1 MHGACNLSHVS
12 KQRAKQF
19 TLQILVLVLVT
30 KMSLDPQRRD
40 AQYRVYIE
48 LLSRKIS
55 INDRIKRIKPSSIVG
70 TRDKSE
76 IKTI

>member
-40 AQYRVYIE
+40 AQYRVFY
-48 LLSRKIS
+48 
-55 INDRIKRIKPSSIVG
+55 
-70 TRDKSE
+70 T
-76 IKTI
+76 